1 MTESLAEQGRMR
13 MFPAP
18 TSARIRGFTFVEL
31 LVVTLVLAIFLTF
44 ASVNWGI
51 FSGTEKETFLEIF
64 SMQVALLRE
73 EAVSNY
79 EERAIEFDLSANSI
93 RLGPIDR
100 EKGLVQSREVK
111 VPESHVLKD
120 VVINGEK
127 FTTGKVFML
136 FFPGGMTD
144 RVILHF
150 ETDQDQFFSVL
161 FNPLTAKVTGENG
174 YTDEITLPGRDNTS

>member
-1 MTESLAEQGRMR
+1 

-18 TSARIRGFTFVEL
+18 TSAKTEGFTFVEL

-51 FSGTEKETFLEIF
+51 FSSKDHETFLEMF

-79 EERAIEFDLSANSI
+79 EERVIEFDLSANSI
-93 RLGPIDR
+93 RVGPMDR
-100 EKGLVQSREVK
+100 ERGLVQSREVK

-127 FTTGKVFML
+127 HTNGKVHMF
-136 FFPGGMTD
+136 FFPGGMID